1 VNSEELE
8 VSLRTEFEHYLSGVR
23 AEMKQKL
30 ADFQQKV
37 EGEFEKHKSQIDE
50 AIHDFSRHV
59 ESESAID
66 EILKESVVEHLRLA
80 RDDGARLAA
89 SASAEAER
97 LGLDAPTGGAG
108 FDLIRDAIL
117 EISSKTSQSAI
128 LKTLIEYSSKFTSR
142 GAFFIIKNEQFI
154 GWQVFGNH
162 GFMDGDVV
170 REIKFAVSADTILGD
185 SVKELAT
192 TRATD
197 GAHSEDRKFLDVL
210 KFGRPSNM
218 VAVPLIARGRG
229 VAVLYADQGEDDG
242 ILNVDALETLVRV
255 AGLTVELLASSQ
267 FVPQP
272 EPRHGAVM
280 RQAEIATPQTE
291 APSFEPETTESSV
304 EQQLSEP
311 IPAEVPVEASAVPEV
326 SQPDAESVAGEVIPV
341 EIENTLDDE
350 AYLMTEPVEE
360 VMVAGEVEEVPA
372 SIEVE
377 TTTTEFAFASEDND
391 PSIQH
396 VDVEY
401 TNGSADAK
409 GNGHTNGKREL
420 IDTPAEVATVAA
432 EPQAARRTGRR
443 MDLPIEVAE
452 DERRLHTDARRFARL
467 LVSEI
472 KLYNEQQVN
481 EGRQT
486 KDLYDRLRD
495 SIERSREM
503 YNKRVKPPVAEKFDY
518 FHYELVSGL
527 AEGEEARLGSNYPG
541 SAA

>member
-1 VNSEELE
+1 
-8 VSLRTEFEHYLSGVR
+8 
-23 AEMKQKL
+23 M
-30 ADFQQKV
+30 
-37 EGEFEKHKSQIDE
+37 
-50 AIHDFSRHV
+50 
-59 ESESAID
+59 
-66 EILKESVVEHLRLA
+66 EHLRLA
-80 RDDGARLAA
+80 RDDGSRRLAA

-97 LGLDAPTGGAG
+97 LGLDSPSGGGG
-108 FDLIRDAIL
+108 FDLIRDAIV

-128 LKTLIEYSSKFTSR
+128 LKSLIEYCSKLTSR

-162 GFMDGDVV
+162 SFADGDVV
-170 REIKFAVSADTILGD
+170 KEIKFAISADTILGD
-185 SVKELAT
+185 SVRELAT
-192 TRATD
+192 TRAAS
-197 GAHSEDRKFLDVL
+197 GADSDDRKFLDVL

-229 VAVLYADQGEDDG
+229 VAVLYADPGEDDG
-242 ILNVDALETLVRV
+242 MLNVDALETLVRV

-267 FVPQP
+267 FVPQTEPHSNVSSRRSERTKARP
-272 EPRHGAVM
+272 E
-280 RQAEIATPQTE
+280 TE
-291 APSFEPETTESSV
+291 SFDSGHAGSSFEP
-304 EQQLSEP
+304 
-311 IPAEVPVEASAVPEV
+311 PVEAPAQVTVEPSVQASAPAEI
-326 SQPDAESVAGEVIPV
+326 SQPETETVVAEVIPV

-360 VMVAGEVEEVPA
+360 VVVAGEVDEVQA
-372 SIEVE
+372 SIEIE
-377 TTTTEFAFASEDND
+377 PTTTEFAFASDND
-391 PSIQH
+391 PTIQH

-401 TNGSADAK
+401 TNGSAEAK
-409 GNGHTNGKREL
+409 ANGHTNGKREMP
-420 IDTPAEVATVAA
+420 DKPAEVVTVGA
-432 EPQAARRTGRR
+432 EPQAERRTSRR

>member
-1 VNSEELE
+1 
-8 VSLRTEFEHYLSGVR
+8 
-23 AEMKQKL
+23 
-30 ADFQQKV
+30 
-37 EGEFEKHKSQIDE
+37 
-50 AIHDFSRHV
+50 
-59 ESESAID
+59 
-66 EILKESVVEHLRLA
+66 
-80 RDDGARLAA
+80 
-89 SASAEAER
+89 
-97 LGLDAPTGGAG
+97 
-108 FDLIRDAIL
+108 
-117 EISSKTSQSAI
+117 
-128 LKTLIEYSSKFTSR
+128 
-142 GAFFIIKNEQFI
+142 
-154 GWQVFGNH
+154 
-162 GFMDGDVV
+162 
-170 REIKFAVSADTILGD
+170 
-185 SVKELAT
+185 
-192 TRATD
+192 
-197 GAHSEDRKFLDVL
+197 
-210 KFGRPSNM
+210 
-218 VAVPLIARGRG
+218 
-229 VAVLYADQGEDDG
+229 
-242 ILNVDALETLVRV
+242 
-255 AGLTVELLASSQ
+255 
-267 FVPQP
+267 
-272 EPRHGAVM
+272 
-280 RQAEIATPQTE
+280 
-291 APSFEPETTESSV
+291 
-304 EQQLSEP
+304 
-311 IPAEVPVEASAVPEV
+311 VPVEASAVPEV

-409 GNGHTNGKREL
+409 VNGHTNGKREL

-432 EPQAARRTGRR
+432 EPQTARRTGRR